1 MDILLEM
8 FGFNFDDMI
17 IEKIK
22 DKFHEKVINEGMK
35 YSSKYFLCNIKSM
48 LYEVLDNYEKKEYMK
63 NNPNNNNNDYEKYKE
78 NFYNGL
84 VNQGILVP
92 NGYKNCTIFGENKEK
107 EFNLYIDKLQEKTKN
122 EMIEVFKFA
131 NEIQTDLVN
140 QNKEKKAGK
149 KMRKKIKN
157 TAKRRTAKRRT
168 AKRRTGKRR
177 NKRKTKNNRK

>member
-1 MDILLEM
+1 MDFFLEM

-17 IEKIK
+17 IDKIK

-35 YSSKYFLCNIKSM
+35 YSSKFFLCNIKSM
-48 LYEVLDNYEKKEYMK
+48 LYEVLDNYEKGEYMK
-63 NNPNNNNNDYEKYKE
+63 NNPNNNDYEKYKE

-92 NGYKNCTIFGENKEK
+92 NGYKNCTIFGKNKEK

-149 KMRKKIKN
+149 KMRKTIKN
-157 TAKRRTAKRRT
+157 TTKLITT
-168 AKRRTGKRR
+168 KRR

>member
-1 MDILLEM
+1 MEFFVDFLM
-8 FGFNFDDMI
+8 
-17 IEKIK
+17 
-22 DKFHEKVINEGMK
+22 DKFGEKVGQSIK
-35 YSSKYFLCNIKSM
+35 LYSSKFFLCNIKSM
-48 LYEVLDNYEKKEYMK
+48 LYEVLDNYEKKEYIK

-92 NGYKNCTIFGENKEK
+92 NGYKNCTIFGKNKEK

-149 KMRKKIKN
+149 KMRKTIKN
-157 TAKRRTAKRRT
+157 TTKLRTT
-168 AKRRTGKRR
+168 KRR

>member
-1 MDILLEM
+1 MEFFVDFLM
-8 FGFNFDDMI
+8 
-17 IEKIK
+17 

-48 LYEVLDNYEKKEYMK
+48 LYEVLDNYEKGEYMK
-63 NNPNNNNNDYEKYKE
+63 NNNDNNNDYEKYKE

-84 VNQGILVP
+84 VKQGILVP
-92 NGYKNCTIFGENKEK
+92 NGYKNCTIFGKNKEN

-122 EMIEVFKFA
+122 EMIEVFKFT

-149 KMRKKIKN
+149 KMRKTIKN
-157 TAKRRTAKRRT
+157 TTKLRTT
-168 AKRRTGKRR
+168 KRR

>member
-1 MDILLEM
+1 MEFFVDFLM
-8 FGFNFDDMI
+8 
-17 IEKIK
+17 

-35 YSSKYFLCNIKSM
+35 YSSKFFLCNIKSM
-48 LYEVLDNYEKKEYMK
+48 LYEVLDNYEKKEYIK
-63 NNPNNNNNDYEKYKE
+63 NNPNNNDYEKYKE

-84 VNQGILVP
+84 VKERILVP

-149 KMRKKIKN
+149 KMRKTIKN
-157 TAKRRTAKRRT
+157 TT
-168 AKRRTGKRR
+168 KRR
-177 NKRKTKNNRK
+177 NKRKTKNNI

>member
-1 MDILLEM
+1 MDFFLDFLM
-8 FGFNFDDMI
+8 
-17 IEKIK
+17 

-48 LYEVLDNYEKKEYMK
+48 LYEVLDNYEKKEYIK

-84 VNQGILVP
+84 VKERILVP
-92 NGYKNCTIFGENKEK
+92 NGYKNCTIFGENKK
-107 EFNLYIDKLQEKTKN
+107 KKFNLYIDKLQEKTK
-122 EMIEVFKFA
+122 EKMIEVFEFT

-149 KMRKKIKN
+149 KMRKTIKN
-157 TAKRRTAKRRT
+157 TTKLRTT
-168 AKRRTGKRR
+168 KRRTG
-177 NKRKTKNNRK
+177 KRKTKNNRK

>member
-1 MDILLEM
+1 MDFFADYIMDII
-8 FGFNFDDMI
+8 GN
-17 IEKIK
+17 KIGK
-22 DKFHEKVINEGMK
+22 SIKSYV
-35 YSSKYFLCNIKSM
+35 SKYFLCNIKSM

-107 EFNLYIDKLQEKTKN
+107 EFNLYIDKLQENTKQK
-122 EMIEVFKFA
+122 MIEVFEFV

-149 KMRKKIKN
+149 KMRKTIKN
-157 TAKRRTAKRRT
+157 TG
-168 AKRRTGKRR
+168 KRRTGKRR
-177 NKRKTKNNRK
+177 TGKRRTGKRKTKNNI